1 MALSV
6 VHFKFKSQVD
16 YDSVSFDGPVV
27 TVGELKALIAE
38 RTGMGV
44 ASASEIVLSDPRSSE
59 EFRLNSA
66 LIPNASSVLVRRA
79 PQAAGGAGG
88 GTRSRR
94 GKAAIGVGPSGEALA
109 AAEEKTRALPA
120 PRLAIARPVPLPRI
134 IRSVAHGGPSRSEL
148 MTYADPY
155 AASKKAGK
163 DAAAAAVIAGGGGG
177 GAAAA
182 ATNEFGNYDE
192 ANDDDGGAGGGGEEE
207 QDFNDEDAALQS
219 MLASTGST
227 WKAEV
232 AEAARMGRGR
242 GRGRGGRGGEEE
254 VPAAA
259 APSCR
264 GRASSAPLRVPSPL
278 QAAAE
283 EGEGAAGPG
292 WPRRRITSAGGAT
305 RRGISSP
312 TARRRCV
319 VFCGERG
326 ARSRSFDLKR
336 KKEERKTRKK
346 NENETEKKMRT

>member
-1 MALSV
+1 

-120 PRLAIARPVPLPRI
+120 PRLAIARPVPLPRM

-182 ATNEFGNYDE
+182 ATNEFGNDDE

-242 GRGRGGRGGEEE
+242 GRGRGGRGGGGGGPGGGGPF
-254 VPAAA
+254 VPRSGVVGA
-259 APSCR
+259 APGAVAPSGGR
-264 GRASSAPLRVPSPL
+264 GGGRGGRGSGMAPPPHYVC
-278 QAAAE
+278 
-283 EGEGAAGPG
+283 
-292 WPRRRITSAGGAT
+292 
-305 RRGISSP
+305 
-312 TARRRCV
+312 RRCNQTGHFV
-319 VFCGERG
+319 SDCPTQVCCILWGVRSEVEVF
-326 ARSRSFDLKR
+326 
-336 KKEERKTRKK
+336 
-346 NENETEKKMRT
+346 